1 MDYEKLIEQYQ
12 NATDHWRKNKPD
24 FPDVASSYE
33 RAATALATIQAEN
46 ERLKNKLSELAHL
59 QFDEPGIGERTRLM
73 AENESLRAEVEH
85 WKNAHHQAALN
96 FQQENRECNK
106 VLAELEQVKRELQAY
121 KDTGLEPED
130 FKRAFHED
138 AVLKLA
144 GQALGIAPD
153 RLRELAQADKEG
165 RCVVLPAK
173 PDQII
178 YQWRKGDDCPSVSR
192 LDGVQINADG
202 EITYPI
208 WNGYLIPEDF
218 GKTVFLTREEAAL
231 RREQDGE

>member
-12 NATDHWRKNKPD
+12 NAADHWRKNKPD

-59 QFDEPGIGERTRLM
+59 PFDEPGIGERTRLM

-121 KDTGLEPED
+121 KDTGLEPEE

-153 RLRELAQADKEG
+153 RLRELAQADREG

-231 RREQDGE
+231 RREQDG